1 MSAVAAEY
9 PPDLTRKTYRSQD
22 AGFGR
27 PWFAFA
33 GWHVYATP
41 IGPAAE
47 SRVFSGWCTTEEE
60 ALRELEIRI
69 VEALG

>member
-9 PPDLTRKTYRSQD
+9 PPDLTRKTYRSKE

-33 GWHVYATP
+33 GWHTYKTP
-41 IGPAAE
+41 IGQAAE
-47 SRVFSGWCTTEEE
+47 SRVFSGWHATEEG
-60 ALRELEIRI
+60 ALCELEIRI
-69 VEALG
+69 V